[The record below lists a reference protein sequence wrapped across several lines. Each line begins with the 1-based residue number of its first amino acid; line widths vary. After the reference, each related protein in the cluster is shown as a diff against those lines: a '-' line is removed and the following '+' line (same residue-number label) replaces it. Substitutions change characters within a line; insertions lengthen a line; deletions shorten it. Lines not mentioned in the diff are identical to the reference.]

1 MTALHRRPLADQAAE
16 LLLDRVRSGVWPLD
30 HRLPGE
36 QALATEL
43 GVGRSTVREA
53 IRQLAGR
60 GVLDSRQGSGVYVV
74 STDTAD
80 DWDEVLRRGEIVDVL
95 EVRAALEAEAA
106 GLAAARRTPADL
118 RAMTT
123 ALSRRGQVPP
133 TSSSA
138 EYVDADLVFHRA
150 VVAAAHNAVLGELF
164 ATFVPR
170 LRRAMVAMVDLD
182 RAGEAHRHDQDA
194 HEAIL
199 HAVRDR
205 DAVRASVA
213 AREHLA
219 AVHSKVAGRDPG
231 ATGGVR

>member
-1 MTALHRRPLADQAAE
+1 MALQRRPLADQAAE
-16 LLLDRVRSGVWPLD
+16 LLLERVRSGAWPLD

-36 QALATEL
+36 QALAAEL

-74 STDTAD
+74 STDTTD

-118 RAMTT
+118 RTMTT
-123 ALSRRGQVPP
+123 ALARRGQVAATASP
-133 TSSSA
+133 A
-138 EYVDADLVFHRA
+138 EYVDADLAFHRA
-150 VVAAAHNAVLGELF
+150 VVDAAHNAVLAELF
-164 ATFVPR
+164 ATFVPRLR

-182 RAGEAHRHDQDA
+182 RAGTTHRHDQDA

-199 HAVRDR
+199 
-205 DAVRASVA
+205 DAVRARDTGRASAA

-219 AVHSKVAGRDPG
+219 AVHAKVAGDGRP
-231 ATGGVR
+231 

>member
-1 MTALHRRPLADQAAE
+1 MTALQRRPLADQAAE
-16 LLLDRVRSGVWPLD
+16 LLLERVRSGAWPLD

-36 QALATEL
+36 QALAAEL

-74 STDTAD
+74 STDTTD

-95 EVRAALEAEAA
+95 EVRAALEVEAA
-106 GLAAARRTPADL
+106 GLAAARRTPADV
-118 RAMTT
+118 RTMTT
-123 ALSRRGQVPP
+123 ALARRGQVAA
-133 TSSSA
+133 TASTT
-138 EYVDADLVFHRA
+138 EYVDADLAFHRA
-150 VVAAAHNAVLGELF
+150 VVDAAHNAVLAELF
-164 ATFVPR
+164 TTFVPR

-182 RAGEAHRHDQDA
+182 RAGTTHRHDQDA

-199 HAVRDR
+199 
-205 DAVRASVA
+205 DAVRARDAGRASAA

-219 AVHSKVAGRDPG
+219 AVHAKVAGDGRP
-231 ATGGVR
+231 

>member
-1 MTALHRRPLADQAAE
+1 MTALQRRPLADQAAE
-16 LLLDRVRSGVWPLD
+16 LLLERVRSGAWPLD

-36 QALATEL
+36 QALAAEL

-74 STDTAD
+74 STDTTD

-95 EVRAALEAEAA
+95 EVRAALEVEAA

-118 RAMTT
+118 RTMAT
-123 ALSRRGQVPP
+123 ALARRGQVAATASP
-133 TSSSA
+133 A
-138 EYVDADLVFHRA
+138 EYVDADLAFHRA
-150 VVAAAHNAVLGELF
+150 VVDAAHNAVLAELF
-164 ATFVPR
+164 TTFVPR

-182 RAGEAHRHDQDA
+182 RAGTTHRHDQGA
-194 HEAIL
+194 HGAIL
-199 HAVRDR
+199 
-205 DAVRASVA
+205 DAVRARDAGRASAA

-219 AVHSKVAGRDPG
+219 AVHAKVAGDGRP
-231 ATGGVR
+231 

>member
-1 MTALHRRPLADQAAE
+1 MTALQRRPLADQAAE
-16 LLLDRVRSGVWPLD
+16 LLLERVRSGAWPLD

-36 QALATEL
+36 QALAAEL

-74 STDTAD
+74 STDTTD

-95 EVRAALEAEAA
+95 EVRAALEVEAA

-118 RAMTT
+118 RTMTT
-123 ALSRRGQVPP
+123 ALARRGQVAATASP
-133 TSSSA
+133 A
-138 EYVDADLVFHRA
+138 EYVDADLAFHRA
-150 VVAAAHNAVLGELF
+150 VVDAAHNAVLAELF
-164 ATFVPR
+164 TTFVPR

-182 RAGEAHRHDQDA
+182 RAGTTHRHDQDA

-199 HAVRDR
+199 
-205 DAVRASVA
+205 DAVRARDAGRASAA

-219 AVHSKVAGRDPG
+219 AVHAKVAGDGRP
-231 ATGGVR
+231 

>member
-1 MTALHRRPLADQAAE
+1 MTALQRRPLADQAAE
-16 LLLDRVRSGVWPLD
+16 LLLERVRSGAWPLD

-36 QALATEL
+36 QALAAEL

-74 STDTAD
+74 STDTTD

-95 EVRAALEAEAA
+95 EVRAALEVEAA
-106 GLAAARRTPADL
+106 GLAAARRTPADV
-118 RAMTT
+118 RTMTT
-123 ALSRRGQVPP
+123 ALARRGQVAATASP
-133 TSSSA
+133 A
-138 EYVDADLVFHRA
+138 EYVDADLAFHRA
-150 VVAAAHNAVLGELF
+150 VVDAAHNAVLAELF
-164 ATFVPR
+164 TTFVPR

-182 RAGEAHRHDQDA
+182 RAGTTHRHDQDA

-199 HAVRDR
+199 
-205 DAVRASVA
+205 DAVRARDAGRASAA

-219 AVHSKVAGRDPG
+219 AVHAKVAGDGRP
-231 ATGGVR
+231 

>member
-1 MTALHRRPLADQAAE
+1 MTALQRRPLADQAAE
-16 LLLDRVRSGVWPLD
+16 LLLERVRSGAWPLD

-36 QALATEL
+36 QALAAEL

-74 STDTAD
+74 STDTTD

-95 EVRAALEAEAA
+95 EVRAALEVEAA

-118 RAMTT
+118 RTMTT
-123 ALSRRGQVPP
+123 ALARRGQVAA
-133 TSSSA
+133 TASTT
-138 EYVDADLVFHRA
+138 EYVDADLAFHRA
-150 VVAAAHNAVLGELF
+150 VVDAAHNAVLAELF
-164 ATFVPR
+164 TTFVPR

-182 RAGEAHRHDQDA
+182 RAGTTHRHDQDA

-199 HAVRDR
+199 
-205 DAVRASVA
+205 DAVRARDAGRASAA

-219 AVHSKVAGRDPG
+219 AVHAKVAGDGRP
-231 ATGGVR
+231 